1 MTIKK
6 FWLSLIF
13 GMVIGVLISLLIYPD
28 DPLFFQYSAEYPGAS
43 MMINEMD
50 FNMLFNYL
58 VVIFISVLVIFSAWT
73 IFEKRMTKHE

>member
-1 MTIKK
+1 
-6 FWLSLIF
+6 
-13 GMVIGVLISLLIYPD
+13 
-28 DPLFFQYSAEYPGAS
+28 